1 MAMRPNFGSI
11 LESCSEVLDVPET
24 NHSIFFIIIRVT
36 KKYELTSKR
45 FINSRF
51 FQDRGSIFCPWHI
64 NEKLKLAF

>member
-1 MAMRPNFGSI
+1 MAMSPNFGSI

-24 NHSIFFIIIRVT
+24 NNKKIIIIRVT

-51 FQDRGSIFCPWHI
+51 FQDRGSIFLPWHL